1 MRAIFG
7 EKGWEVKDAS
17 KRAEPGIKGCVIRTK
32 LFEKQAKRTKAE
44 EREKIREYQKRAAED
59 KKNLKASRD
68 ERLLSLMKDQ
78 VSNGI
83 RSISNNRTLI
93 KKSTKLTSK
102 RLSGFDLERF
112 AQDIPWVEDVKNME

>member
-1 MRAIFG
+1 
-7 EKGWEVKDAS
+7 
-17 KRAEPGIKGCVIRTK
+17 
-32 LFEKQAKRTKAE
+32 
-44 EREKIREYQKRAAED
+44 
-59 KKNLKASRD
+59 
-68 ERLLSLMKDQ
+68 MKDQ

-112 AQDIPWVEDVKNME
+112 AQDVPWVEDSKIWNKISKVWLFRMEWSRLETQLERQVFKLKVGDELQPGF

>member
-1 MRAIFG
+1 
-7 EKGWEVKDAS
+7 
-17 KRAEPGIKGCVIRTK
+17 
-32 LFEKQAKRTKAE
+32 
-44 EREKIREYQKRAAED
+44 
-59 KKNLKASRD
+59 
-68 ERLLSLMKDQ
+68 MKDQ

-112 AQDIPWVEDVKNME
+112 AQDIPWVEDVKTWNKISKVWLSFENNGQGLRLSLKDKFLN

>member
-1 MRAIFG
+1 MR
-7 EKGWEVKDAS
+7 VS
-17 KRAEPGIKGCVIRTK
+17 K
-32 LFEKQAKRTKAE
+32 KA
-44 EREKIREYQKRAAED
+44 AD
-59 KKNLKASRD
+59 NKKNLKTARD
-68 ERLLSLMKDQ
+68 EKLLLLMKDQ

-112 AQDIPWVEDVKNME
+112 AQDVPWVEDSKIWNKISKVWLSLEWNGLD